1 MKENLMRLPEVI
13 KLTGFR
19 RSQIYRLVNIGEFPK
34 QVKISSKS
42 AAWLESELEEWM
54 DKKIQESRNNT
65 PGGKT

>member
-1 MKENLMRLPEVI
+1 MRLPEVI

-42 AAWLESELEEWM
+42 VAWLESELEEWM

>member
-1 MKENLMRLPEVI
+1 MRLPEVI

-42 AAWLESELEEWM
+42 VAWLESELEEWM
-54 DKKIQESRNNT
+54 DKKIQESRNNA